1 MDRTLASEAED
12 AGSIPAGSTTI
23 EYNYSMDDKKTPK
36 KKQPFYKSPF
46 SEYFNALSDIDKGQ
60 RYTQEYGSIMILGL
74 VEEVGEMARAYLA
87 EHGRK
92 KLNLAAQNDETYI
105 EELGDLMVTIMRF
118 ARMKNIN
125 LHERITYSLEKIK
138 KRKVHPKGIVT
149 PIE

>member
-1 MDRTLASEAED
+1 MDGTQ
-12 AGSIPAGSTTI
+12 
-23 EYNYSMDDKKTPK
+23 KKQMK
-36 KKQPFYKSPF
+36 RKQPFHKTTF
-46 SEYFNALSDIDKGQ
+46 SQYFNALSDIDKGQ

-125 LHERITYSLEKIK
+125 LHERIMYSLEKIK
-138 KRKVHPKGIVT
+138 KRKIEPKK
-149 PIE
+149 